1 MPQIQIYVIRIILT
15 CPVYAFSSTIAL
27 FVGPYAVY
35 AETIRDIYE
44 AIVIYAFFNLI
55 LEYGGG
61 ETDCVYAIENDGM
74 MKMPFPL
81 CCLKPRHRSA
91 KLLRFCHRGVLQFI
105 ITKPIMALLDI
116 IFLAAGIYNARGW
129 QITQMLIYNIS
140 YAWALYCLA
149 VLYLALEKVISQF
162 RPMAKFATVKMI
174 IFATFYQS
182 VILRFTLSRPGT
194 AVEWNNFLLCLE
206 MVFFSLAFMLAF
218 PIQEF
223 NGGIP
228 HRRVLQNAKEVFTL
242 RDVVQNIYHNFN
254 PDYRDYALQNCQQEV
269 PSTIH
274 VPTHMTGNLSRVAR
288 EMSERYRGRSQKK
301 SFNAL
306 LRGSNPITA
315 RIRRDMYGGNSS
327 NNSSQHSVI
336 NEDDSFLSH
345 DQSFDD
351 MVTAPFHDN
360 ERDCGGVLDL
370 DTIPEEKSLEMSTMD
385 IESGGEG
392 SIHSLSGSEK
402 LQMKSYEDQPSKSAI
417 GRLPLRI
424 KSKQILN
431 VPTPIVSPVIPQSMM
446 KASSPSSSSEGIAG
460 VISQSEDVKERLE
473 PASPVVHNPMKRVS
487 DPFNSPS
494 VEWSDYVDYVDG
506 SSS

>member
-1 MPQIQIYVIRIILT
+1 
-15 CPVYAFSSTIAL
+15 
-27 FVGPYAVY
+27 
-35 AETIRDIYE
+35 
-44 AIVIYAFFNLI
+44 
-55 LEYGGG
+55 
-61 ETDCVYAIENDGM
+61 
-74 MKMPFPL
+74 
-81 CCLKPRHRSA
+81 
-91 KLLRFCHRGVLQFI
+91 
-105 ITKPIMALLDI
+105 MALLDV
-116 IFLAAGIYNARGW
+116 IFLATGIYNARGW

-182 VILRFTLSRPGT
+182 LILRFTLSRPGT

-223 NGGIP
+223 HGGIP

-315 RIRRDMYGGNSS
+315 RMRRDIYGGNSS

-345 DQSFDD
+345 DQSFDG
-351 MVTAPFHDN
+351 MVTAPFHEH

-392 SIHSLSGSEK
+392 SLHGLSGSEK
-402 LQMKSYEDQPSKSAI
+402 LQLKSYEDQPSKSAI

-431 VPTPIVSPVIPQSMM
+431 VPTPIVSPVMPQSMM
-446 KASSPSSSSEGIAG
+446 KASSPSSFTEGVVG
-460 VISQSEDVKERLE
+460 VISSEDVKEQLE
-473 PASPVVHNPMKRVS
+473 PASPVVHNPLKRIS

-494 VEWSDYVDYVDG
+494 VEWSDYVDYADG